1 MVRPV
6 RTAVRSLRFELL
18 VSLAVVLLMAVLSL
32 SFLNEFLDQRRHQGR
47 EQTRIEAYAEGL
59 ANLCAREFRGPQS
72 FDRVD
77 LQNELQEQLASQF
90 GLLSLQ
96 IYRVGDDGP
105 QELLTAGN
113 FERLDTPLS
122 TPERV
127 TTRREDASGVFVV
140 DAPLPVRSGDLEPPV
155 LRVIAQPSP
164 FMGDQSWRDTTIVA
178 AGVVAVLLLFGGA
191 LIELSVSRPLR
202 AVRDGA
208 ARVAEG
214 ELDVTVPTDGP
225 LELAELADDFNRM
238 TSSLREQV
246 HTVAKQAEQLQ
257 RTEQLAAIG
266 RLAAGVAHEV
276 GNPLAA
282 IHGYAEFL
290 LDPRSELDPNHR
302 ELLERMKSQTERIQG
317 IVAQLLDYARERAL
331 DLQRGDVRDAVR
343 EVTELV
349 RGDPR
354 TRDVDLTVSQGAP
367 AMARFDHDV
376 LVQVLLNLV
385 INAVHAAHDGPGV
398 ARVHVRVAP
407 PSASRVWI
415 EVQDNG
421 PGVDEQVR
429 ARIFEPFFTTRAAGQ
444 GSGLGL
450 AISQGL
456 IERMEGELICLPA
469 KARAPLRDAERH
481 GAVFRIVL
489 AQGDDSAPTGPTD
502 ADSDA
507 HPDP

>member
-1 MVRPV
+1 MAR
-6 RTAVRSLRFELL
+6 RTVVRSLRFELL

-47 EQTRIEAYAEGL
+47 EQARVEAYAEGL

-72 FDRVD
+72 FDRAG
-77 LQNELQEQLASQF
+77 LQNELQEQLAAQY

-96 IYRVGDDGP
+96 VYRLDPDGP
-105 QELLTAGN
+105 QELVAAGN
-113 FERLDTPLS
+113 FERLDPPLT

-127 TTRREDASGVFVV
+127 RSHREGAAGVLVV
-140 DAPLPVRSGDLEPPV
+140 DAPLPVRSGTIEPPI

-178 AGVVAVLLLFGGA
+178 AGVVAVLLLFGDA

-202 AVRDGA
+202 AVREGA
-208 ARVAEG
+208 GRVAEG

-238 TSSLREQV
+238 TSSLRDQV
-246 HTVAKQAEQLQ
+246 STVAKQAEQLQ

-282 IHGYAEFL
+282 IHGYTEFL
-290 LDPRSELDPNHR
+290 LDPRSELDPAHC

-317 IVAQLLDYARERAL
+317 IVAQLLDYARERSL
-331 DLQRGDVRDAVR
+331 DLRRGDVRDAIH
-343 EVTELV
+343 EVVELL

-354 TRDVDLTVSQGAP
+354 THEVALSVGEGPP

-385 INAVHAAHDGPGV
+385 INAVHAARDGDGP
-398 ARVHVRVAP
+398 ARVHVRVGP
-407 PSASRVWI
+407 PSESRVWI

-421 PGVDEQVR
+421 PGVDEAVR
-429 ARIFEPFFTTRAAGQ
+429 ERIFEPFFTTRAAGQ

-456 IERMEGELICLPA
+456 IERMDGELSCLPA
-469 KARAPLRDAERH
+469 EARAPLHEGERH
-481 GAVFRIVL
+481 GAVFRITL
-489 AQGDDSAPTGPTD
+489 ADLVED
-502 ADSDA
+502 
-507 HPDP
+507 